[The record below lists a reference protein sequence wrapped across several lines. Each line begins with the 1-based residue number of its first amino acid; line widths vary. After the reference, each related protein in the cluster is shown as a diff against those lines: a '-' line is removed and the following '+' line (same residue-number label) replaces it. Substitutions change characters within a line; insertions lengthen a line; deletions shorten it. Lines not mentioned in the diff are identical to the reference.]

1 MSVVVFHPQPH
12 EIFSN
17 IQKKN
22 HNKIEKSDSVDFK
35 QNQIFT
41 TGPDRKK
48 NTIVL
53 TKIMKY
59 FYALKANKK
68 HTAENEN
75 YFSDFHTQ
83 TLAQC
88 QKKLFI
94 E

>member
-1 MSVVVFHPQPH
+1 M
-12 EIFSN
+12 
-17 IQKKN
+17 
-22 HNKIEKSDSVDFK
+22 
-35 QNQIFT
+35 
-41 TGPDRKK
+41 GKK

-59 FYALKANKK
+59 FYALKANTKKK

-88 QKKLFI
+88 QKKKLFI